1 MPRDLQTELGRA
13 AEFLAAARKIVVLTG
28 AGVSKESGIPTF
40 RDAQTGL
47 WAQYDPQKLATA
59 EGFLRDPS
67 LVWRWYD
74 FRRKMIRDIKPN
86 AGHFALAEME
96 RMFSQFKLLTQ
107 NIDGLHRAAGSTQL
121 IELHGSIDRF
131 KCFDRGHSAQDVLFE
146 LEEPPLCECGSL
158 IRPDIVWFGEA
169 LDGHSLQESF
179 RLSESADV
187 FIVVGTSALVY
198 PAASFPLVASDH
210 GAKVIECNMEET
222 PIAEVADVF
231 LEGPSGNTL
240 PNLVALLKKVRP
252 RNHEDS

>member
-1 MPRDLQTELGRA
+1 MARDLQTELGRA

-47 WAQYDPQKLATA
+47 WAQYDPQKLATT

-74 FRRKMIRDIKPN
+74 FRRKMIRDVKPN
-86 AGHFALAEME
+86 AGHFALAELE
-96 RMFSQFKLLTQ
+96 KMFSEFKLLTQ
-107 NIDGLHRAAGSTQL
+107 NIDGLHRAAGSIQMV
-121 IELHGSIDRF
+121 ELHGSIDRF
-131 KCFDRGHSAQDVLFE
+131 KCFDKGHPAEDIPFE
-146 LEEPPLCECGSL
+146 LEEPPLCACGSL

-169 LDGHSLQESF
+169 LDGRNLQESF
-179 RLSESADV
+179 RCAEAADV

-198 PAASFPLVASDH
+198 PAASFPAVASDH

-222 PIAEVADVF
+222 AISDIADVF
-231 LEGPSGNTL
+231 LQGPSGITL
-240 PNLVALLKKVRP
+240 PKLVALL
-252 RNHEDS
+252 N